1 METYDQKK
9 RRIVGRQYLN
19 RYLLELNN
27 LYTVNIDASALYSIV
42 ETDEIRKS
50 WSKFENRID
59 TTILFTDK
67 HLLHDKLKELKFHLN
82 DYYVIIGK
90 FDYCGIPKLV
100 DSSYFNINFNFEQS
114 SHLLI
119 TLRSIDDS
127 HKIVLSPDIQG
138 DEEVLEISFEF

>member
-50 WSKFENRID
+50 WTKFKNRID

-67 HLLHDKLKELKFHLN
+67 HLLHDKLKEFKFHLN